1 MDAMTNTGA
10 GKDARALEMLEAELK
25 NMGRDELED
34 LLKLGASLP
43 AHWRNWPPERCLEY
57 LRCRLEFTQAELATK
72 AALVQSLVSRIEG
85 GAPALLTTW
94 TKLFKAMGFDLVLL
108 PVSALSIE
116 ELKKRAEEGRPQ
128 GHWLRQRARPR
139 RRWAAHF
146 AERRRERAAKRS
158 PP

>member
-72 AALVQSLVSRIEG
+72 AA
-85 GAPALLTTW
+85 ALLTTW